1 MVRFHAVETLGKIHV
16 EPSRVV
22 PALRDMLHDPDSFV
36 RSGVVEALGEFG
48 ADAKIAT
55 PALVE
60 FLNEPQNSMF
70 RRWAIDAIDPA
81 AAAKAGV
88 K

>member
-1 MVRFHAVETLGKIHV
+1 
-16 EPSRVV
+16 
-22 PALRDMLHDPDSFV
+22 
-36 RSGVVEALGEFG
+36 VVEALGEFG